1 MTLYPLQPG
10 LSAFERCPLKKLFS
24 RRKCSGTI
32 GQYPKWH
39 SEKPYSSEDT
49 AATGVAVSGRRSF
62 APSQDRDQAV
72 QNPVLPVQGCAK

>member
-1 MTLYPLQPG
+1 MTLHPLQPG
-10 LSAFERCPLKKLFS
+10 LSAFERCPLKKPFS

-49 AATGVAVSGRRSF
+49 TARVSRCQVEDS
-62 APSQDRDQAV
+62 S
-72 QNPVLPVQGCAK
+72 LPFLEFESPLQKQEIQ